1 MKVKSLEELK
11 KIREKSIERVN
22 LREHGQTTEDRI
34 EILVGMAT
42 CGISSGARET
52 LNFLVEEITK
62 EKLDNVKVVPVG
74 CIGYC
79 HSEPTIRVNIAGK
92 KPVLYGNVKGKKKV
106 QEIIEKHIK
115 GGEPVEDLILHIN
128 FERT

>member
-11 KIREKSIERVN
+11 KIREESIERVN
-22 LREHGQTTEDRI
+22 LREHGETSEDRI

-52 LNFLVEEITK
+52 LNALVEEIKK
-62 EKLDNVKVVPVG
+62 EKLDNVKVIPVG

-79 HSEPTIRVNIAGK
+79 HSEPTVQVNIAGK
-92 KPVLYGNVKGKKKV
+92 KPVLYGNVKGAKRV
-106 QEIIEKHIK
+106 HQIVEKHIK
-115 GGEPVEDLILHIN
+115 GGEPVEDLVLHVD
-128 FERT
+128 FERA